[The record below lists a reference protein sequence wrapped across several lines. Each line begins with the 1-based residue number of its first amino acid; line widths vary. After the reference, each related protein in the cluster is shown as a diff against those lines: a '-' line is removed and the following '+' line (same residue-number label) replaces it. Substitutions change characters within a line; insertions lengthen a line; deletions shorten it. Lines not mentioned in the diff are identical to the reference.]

1 MSEIQIDF
9 KDIFDNIT
17 DGIYITDIKRKILY
31 WNKGAEEI
39 TGFSKE
45 EVVNSHC
52 YDNILVHIDGE
63 GNSLC
68 RGLCPL
74 AASMKDGK
82 SYSGEIYLHHKDGH
96 RKPVMVRVVPIRDK
110 DGKIC
115 AGAEF
120 FTELPNEKAFS
131 LRMQEL
137 EKLSY
142 FDQLTE
148 LPNRRYAE
156 EQIKSRISEHERL
169 GIPFGLLF
177 LDIDHFKSFND
188 NYGHEE
194 GDKVLKVIAKTLKS
208 NSRPYDIYAR
218 WGGEEF
224 IGIISNVTTETLKVV
239 ANKIRL
245 FIKSSEVTINGFR
258 HSVTVSI
265 GCAVSIIGESQTSI
279 VKRADELMYESKKNG
294 RNRITI

>member
-1 MSEIQIDF
+1 MSEIQINF

-17 DGIYITDIKRKILY
+17 DGIYITDTKRRILY

-45 EVVNSHC
+45 EVINSHC
-52 YDNILVHIDGE
+52 YDNLLVHVDGE
-63 GNSLC
+63 GNNLC
-68 RGLCPL
+68 HGLCPL
-74 AASMKDGK
+74 AASMKEGTCSK
-82 SYSGEIYLHHKDGH
+82 GEIYLHHKDGH
-96 RKPVMVRVVPIRDK
+96 RKPVLVRVVPIRDG

-120 FTELPNEKAFS
+120 FTELPNEKAFT

-142 FDQLTE
+142 IDQLTQ

-156 EQIKSRISEHERL
+156 EQIKSKLSEHERL
-169 GIPFGLLF
+169 SMPFGLLF

-194 GDKVLKVIAKTLKS
+194 GDKILKVIGRTLKS
-208 NSRPYDIYAR
+208 NSRPYDVYAR

-224 IGIISNVTTETLKVV
+224 VGIISGVTNESLKTI

-245 FIKSSEVTINGFR
+245 LIKSSEVTINGIS
-258 HSVTVSI
+258 HYVTVSI
-265 GCAVSIIGESQTSI
+265 GGAVSMSGESLPSLI
-279 VKRADELMYESKKNG
+279 KRADKLMYESKNDG
-294 RNRITI
+294 RNRVTI

>member
-1 MSEIQIDF
+1 MSDIHIDF

-17 DGIYITDIKRKILY
+17 DGIYITDTKRKILY
-31 WNKGAEEI
+31 WNKAAEEI

-45 EVVNSHC
+45 EVINSHC
-52 YDNILVHIDGE
+52 YDNILIHIDGE
-63 GNSLC
+63 GNNLC

-74 AASMKDGK
+74 ATTMKNGI
-82 SYSGEIYLHHKDGH
+82 SQNGEIYLHHKDGH

-110 DGKIC
+110 TGKIC

-120 FTELPNEKAFS
+120 FTELPNEKAFT

-142 FDQLTE
+142 LDPLTQ

-156 EQIKSRISEHERL
+156 EKLRSKISEYERL

-194 GDKVLKVIAKTLKS
+194 GDNVLKVIAGTLKS

-224 IGIISNVTTETLKVV
+224 VGIISSVTIESLKVI

-245 FIKSSEVTINGFR
+245 FIKSSEITINGTR

-265 GCAVSIIGESQTSI
+265 GAAVSISGESQTSM

-294 RNRITI
+294 RNRITV